1 MTLST
6 SMAISLSR
14 LQAIVGDANV
24 LDQAAVAQRATHH
37 WDASPMQARALVR
50 PTNTEQLSQVVKACH
65 DVNQPI
71 VTHGGLTGLVDG
83 DKTTTNDLVVSLE
96 RMCHIES
103 IDVAGRTMSVQ
114 AGCVLQHVQTA
125 AKATGLLYA
134 LDLGA
139 RGSCTIGGN
148 IATNAG
154 GVSVLR
160 YGMTREQI
168 LGLEVVLADG
178 TVLDA
183 MNALMKNNT
192 GYDLKQLF
200 IGSEGTLGIVT
211 RAVLRL
217 RPDTT
222 TKNTAMLAFDS
233 FEQVRN
239 TLAHMNTVIGSQ
251 LNSFEIIWNQFYKL
265 STNPDVGGSL
275 RAPLPNGF
283 YAYAI
288 VESQGTNEQ
297 ADQHTFEQALESA
310 LEQGIISDAVIAQS
324 EKECADIWTIREN
337 VDLFA
342 CHHPTFSY
350 DISLPISDMD
360 VYLNNIKTQLSDI
373 WPNIIMYAYGHLA
386 DSNLHITIAP
396 NTQTGQVKVDKKGT
410 LSEQL
415 TEEQQQWKY
424 HCNGI
429 MFKALK
435 PLRGSISA
443 EHGIGLEKK
452 AYLHYSRSEAEIA
465 TMRLLKQSLDPK
477 GLLNAGKVI

>member
-1 MTLST
+1 MT
-6 SMAISLSR
+6 ISLSR

-37 WDASPMQARALVR
+37 WDASPMQAWALVR
-50 PTNTEQLSQVVKACH
+50 PANTEELSKVVKACH
-65 DVNQPI
+65 ETNQPI

-83 DKTTTNDLVVSLE
+83 DKTTTKDVVISLE
-96 RMCHIES
+96 RMCNIES

-114 AGCVLQHVQTA
+114 AGCVLQNVHAA
-125 AKATGLLYA
+125 AKAEGLLYA

-148 IATNAG
+148 ISTNAG
-154 GVSVLR
+154 GISVLR

-178 TVLDA
+178 TVLNS
-183 MNALMKNNT
+183 MNALMKDNT

-217 RPDTT
+217 RADTST
-222 TKNTAMLAFDS
+222 TNTAMLAFDT
-233 FEQVRN
+233 FDQVQD
-239 TLAHMNTVIGSQ
+239 TLAHMNSVIGSQ
-251 LNSFEIIWNQFYKL
+251 LNSFEIIWNEFYKL
-265 STNPDVGGSL
+265 STNPEVGGSP
-275 RAPLPNGF
+275 RAPLANHF

-288 VESQGTNEQ
+288 VESQGTNPQ

-310 LEQGIISDAVIAQS
+310 LEKNIITDAVIAQS
-324 EKECADIWTIREN
+324 EKERTDIWTIREN

-350 DISLPISDMD
+350 DISLPISNMD
-360 VYLNNIKTQLSDI
+360 AYLIEVKTKLSNV
-373 WPNIIMYAYGHLA
+373 WPSIIMYAYGHLA

-396 NTQTGQVKVDKKGT
+396 NTETGQVKVDKKGT

-415 TEEQQQWKY
+415 TEEQQQWKRR
-424 HCNGI
+424 CNDI
-429 MFKALK
+429 MFEALK
-435 PLRGSISA
+435 PVRGSISA

-465 TMRLLKQSLDPK
+465 TMRVLKHALDPN
-477 GLLNAGKVI
+477 GIFNAGKII

>member
-1 MTLST
+1 MT
-6 SMAISLSR
+6 ISLSR

-24 LDQAAVAQRATHH
+24 LDQSAVAQRATHH
-37 WDASPMQARALVR
+37 WDASPMQALALVR
-50 PTNTEQLSQVVKACH
+50 PANTQELSQVVKACH
-65 DVNQPI
+65 DANQRI

-83 DKTTTNDLVVSLE
+83 NKTTNEELVVSLE
-96 RMCHIES
+96 RMNNIES
-103 IDVAGRTMSVQ
+103 IDVAGRTMTVQ
-114 AGCVLQHVQTA
+114 AGCVLQRVHEA
-125 AKATGLLYA
+125 AKEQGLLYA

-148 IATNAG
+148 ISTNAG
-154 GVSVLR
+154 GISVLR

-178 TVLDA
+178 TVLDS
-183 MNALMKNNT
+183 MNALMKDNT

-217 RPDTT
+217 RSDTHT
-222 TKNTAMLAFDS
+222 INTAMLSFDT
-233 FEQVRN
+233 FDQVRD
-239 TLAHMNTVIGSQ
+239 TLAHMNATVGSQ
-251 LNSFEIIWNQFYKL
+251 LTSFEIIWNQFYQL
-265 STNPDVGGSL
+265 STNIDVGGSP
-275 RAPLPNGF
+275 RAPLPNHF

-288 VESQGTNEQ
+288 VESQGTHVK
-297 ADQHTFEQALESA
+297 ADTHTFEQALASA
-310 LEQGIISDAVIAQS
+310 LEKNIITDAVIAQS
-324 EKECADIWTIREN
+324 EKEREDIWTIREN

-350 DISLPISDMD
+350 DISLPINVMD
-360 VYLNNIKTQLSDI
+360 TYLSDVKAELTKS
-373 WPNIIMYAYGHLA
+373 WPTVVMYAYGHLA

-396 NTQTGQVKVDKKGT
+396 DTTQGDVKVDKKGT

-415 TEEQQQWKY
+415 THEQRQWKSQ
-424 HCNGI
+424 CNEI
-429 MFKALK
+429 MFKALQ

-452 AYLHYSRSEAEIA
+452 AYLHYSRSEAEIN
-465 TMRLLKQSLDPK
+465 TMRLLKNTLDPK
-477 GLLNAGKVI
+477 DILNAGKII